1 MKISKQE
8 EYGLRCILQLA
19 QQKKGEPLSVT
30 EIAQREGLSVEYVT
44 KLMTILRKT
53 GLIKAIR
60 GVHGGFVLSR
70 SPSWIS
76 VGEVLTVLGS
86 YSFDDSL
93 CQKYHGNLESCVHIS
108 GCGIRPVWLSLVK
121 HIMGVLDRISLA
133 DLLKDE
139 EELKKEIETY
149 YLLEVQGLH
158 RISGSI
164 NL

>member
-8 EYGLRCILQLA
+8 EYGLRCILQLT
-19 QQKKGEPLSVT
+19 QQKNGDPLSVT

-44 KLMTILRKT
+44 KLMMILRKA
-53 GLIKAIR
+53 GLVRAMR
-60 GVHGGFVLSR
+60 GVYGGFVLSK
-70 SPSWIS
+70 SSEWIS
-76 VGEVLTVLGS
+76 VGEVLNALGS

-93 CQKYHGNLESCVHIS
+93 CQKYHGNLESCVHLS
-108 GCGIRPVWLSLVK
+108 GCSIRPVWLSLVK
-121 HIMGVLDRISLA
+121 HIMGVLDRISLT

-158 RISGSI
+158 RISGLI